1 MLLTLLQQRNR
12 VAVFTRSQY
21 GMSRDLKKI
30 WVITWYLVWWHFL
43 GSRSLRPLQTVKIY
57 SKNTGNWVRLS
68 SFTFLSISRRH
79 FKVKT
84 ILFFRKFR
92 VPANQTSIIIG
103 NLTSGLRYWW
113 TVYAARGLIKSEPRR
128 DYIDIGKIDFPLRNW
143 NIQVILTVT

>member
-1 MLLTLLQQRNR
+1 MHSL
-12 VAVFTRSQY
+12 VALFFVE
-21 GMSRDLKKI
+21 
-30 WVITWYLVWWHFL
+30 
-43 GSRSLRPLQTVKIY
+43 
-57 SKNTGNWVRLS
+57 
-68 SFTFLSISRRH
+68 RRH

-128 DYIDIGKIDFPLRNW
+128 DYIDIGKTNLPLRNG
-143 NIQVILTVT
+143 NSIT